1 MMMTSSPPSNIL
13 DGWIADRVHHYLIR
27 VQYEDTDLGGI
38 VYHANY
44 LKFAERARSSYLR
57 LLGILQEEAILPGG
71 GGAGFVVRRAEIDFQ
86 EPAGLGAVVCVT
98 SQVTALSRVRVKMV
112 QKVKNNETGHI
123 LAGVFVEIVYAGVDG
138 QGMVRPRRMPP
149 EMMARL
155 QVGEMP
161 GWV

>member
-1 MMMTSSPPSNIL
+1 
-13 DGWIADRVHHYLIR
+13 
-27 VQYEDTDLGGI
+27 
-38 VYHANY
+38 
-44 LKFAERARSSYLR
+44 
-57 LLGILQEEAILPGG
+57 
-71 GGAGFVVRRAEIDFQ
+71 
-86 EPAGLGAVVCVT
+86 
-98 SQVTALSRVRVKMV
+98 MV

-161 GWV
+161 GGV